1 MYSELYT
8 QSRFHF
14 TKYLAFAAIFVV
26 ASTIIFLLAQDSSPT
41 RASKRNL
48 KEHEIVNVSPRQ
60 IGIFWETDEP
70 DEGWIMYGDTQSSM
84 DQIALDE
91 RDIRDTKI
99 KRRYHYAVLKNLQ
112 PNSLYYYKIISD
124 NELISQENNEAFTA
138 MTLEETASMSSLSPI
153 YGKIIQTN
161 GQPARS
167 AYAMLIVGNAYPLL
181 AISGNTGEW
190 LIPLQYIANKQSR
203 SSVPVTEEALITIQL
218 FDDENRSMV
227 RSTVD
232 RSRPVPQAITL
243 GNNYSFISESDV
255 LAVQD
260 TKKIEPA
267 PRKDVVD
274 IRFPK
279 QGAIIPGVA
288 PLIKGYGIPGKNV
301 EVSIN
306 SKPEF
311 SSRVTVDEKG
321 EWNVP
326 VRSSIKPGTYLLN
339 VKTVDV
345 KGNTILLT
353 REFTLIK
360 SGERVLGDSDQA
372 TPSGTITP
380 STAPS
385 IVVSTATPT
394 PSVALSPTPTVL
406 LVSPTPIISATLT
419 GVPTPPVSGMS
430 IIPAMIAGIGM
441 IAFGIGI
448 ILLL

>member
-8 QSRFHF
+8 QSRFRF
-14 TKYLAFAAIFVV
+14 TKYLAFVALFVV
-26 ASTIIFLLAQDSSPT
+26 VSTIVFLLAQDSSPT
-41 RASKRNL
+41 RASKRKL

-70 DEGWIMYGDTQSSM
+70 DEGWLMYGDNQSSL

-91 RDIRDTKI
+91 RDVRDEKL
-99 KRRYHYAVLKNLQ
+99 KRRYHYALLKNLQ
-112 PNSLYYYKIISD
+112 PNTNYYYKIVSN
-124 NELISQENNEAFTA
+124 NELITQEDKAAFEA
-138 MTLEETASMSSLSPI
+138 MTLEEAASMSSLSPI

-181 AISGNTGEW
+181 SMTGNTGEW
-190 LIPLQYIANKQSR
+190 LIPLQYIATKQTR
-203 SSVPVTEEALITIQL
+203 SPVPVTEEALITIQL
-218 FDDENRSMV
+218 FDDDNRSMV
-227 RSTVD
+227 RSTID
-232 RSRPVPQAITL
+232 RSRPIPQPITL

-255 LAVQD
+255 LSVQD
-260 TKKIEPA
+260 TKKVEA
-267 PRKDVVD
+267 PVRKETVD

-279 QGAIIPGVA
+279 QGAVIPGVA
-288 PLIKGYGIPGKNV
+288 PLIKGYGIPGKGV
-301 EVSIN
+301 EVNIDA
-306 SKPEF
+306 KPEF

-326 VRSSIKPGTYLLN
+326 VKISIKPGKYTL
-339 VKTVDV
+339 TVETEDT
-345 KGNTILLT
+345 KGNVVQLK

-360 SGERVLGDSDQA
+360 SGERVLGESDQA

-394 PSVALSPTPTVL
+394 PSKVVSPTPTGTL
-406 LVSPTPIISATLT
+406 ASPTPIISGTLT

-430 IIPAMIAGIGM
+430 IIPVMMAGIGM
-441 IAFGIGI
+441 IAFGIGVM
-448 ILLL
+448 LLL